1 MALNLKLHTQPEVP
15 LEADC
20 ICPDKLQSLENNE
33 ISSLILFH
41 GNRQVQLGDFF
52 DCNGVFDGEIV
63 LLRLNMDHWIE
74 RKITLYEVPPVVF
87 FVIQIRF
94 FFYLAD

>member
-52 DCNGVFDGEIV
+52 DCNGTFDGERIYYNEDGTIDRV
-63 LLRLNMDHWIE
+63 LNYKNGMLID
-74 RKITLYEVPPVVF
+74 
-87 FVIQIRF
+87 
-94 FFYLAD
+94 